1 LQIPAFAGYKIS
13 GLLRGAFS
21 SSGSEGEVEDEK
33 TRKRREKMEK
43 KASRGKMI
51 KTRTR

>member
-1 LQIPAFAGYKIS
+1 LQ
-13 GLLRGAFS
+13 
-21 SSGSEGEVEDEK
+21 GEVEDEK
-33 TRKRREKMEK
+33 TRKKREKMEK

>member
-1 LQIPAFAGYKIS
+1 
-13 GLLRGAFS
+13 LRGAFS
-21 SSGSEGEVEDEK
+21 SGGSEGEVEDEK

-51 KTRTR
+51 KTRTH

>member
-1 LQIPAFAGYKIS
+1 MRYNRQVSYLCLQ
-13 GLLRGAFS
+13 
-21 SSGSEGEVEDEK
+21 GEVEDEK
-33 TRKRREKMEK
+33 TRKKREKMEK

>member
-1 LQIPAFAGYKIS
+1 MYHVSWLQ
-13 GLLRGAFS
+13 
-21 SSGSEGEVEDEK
+21 GEVEDEK
-33 TRKRREKMEK
+33 TRKKREKMEK

>member
-1 LQIPAFAGYKIS
+1 MNTSYFQ
-13 GLLRGAFS
+13 
-21 SSGSEGEVEDEK
+21 GEVEDEK